1 MASHMEIQRCVPN
14 AFNVCYSTNGS
25 ETPISAVVENIR
37 FLSKALDV
45 RYSIDAKKKKIGKLL
60 KNGKANEERKKSM
73 KNGETDV
80 KADGDVQ
87 LLCNL
92 VGHIVMLP
100 LEKYTE
106 AWK

>member
-45 RYSIDAKKKKIGKLL
+45 RYSIDAKKKKNWKTV
-60 KNGKANEERKKSM
+60 EERQSQRR
-73 KNGETDV
+73 T
-80 KADGDVQ
+80 
-87 LLCNL
+87 
-92 VGHIVMLP
+92 
-100 LEKYTE
+100 EKVDE
-106 AWK
+106 ERGN